1 MKNLSY
7 ISFIFILL
15 LSHPTLAQSVFAN
28 TSFNGFHCD
37 GKTGIC
43 DIGSQNNR
51 SQSNTAI
58 VLNDNNTI
66 TFTIDREKLSMAE
79 KQNIIGIH
87 PNQINSK
94 QDYYFKIPFTYMLPG
109 HLKQSLQ
116 DTRAN
121 LSIAKGSYLIKM
133 SQQFYT
139 IIFKLN

>member
-1 MKNLSY
+1 MIRIILIIAHLIGY
-7 ISFIFILL
+7 ATIYGQTTISV
-15 LSHPTLAQSVFAN
+15 HTN
-28 TSFNGFHCD
+28 FNGFHCD

-79 KQNIIGIH
+79 QQNIIGIH

-94 QDYYFKIPFTYMLPG
+94 QDYYFKIPFTYILPE